1 MPWVILHVTDVRRY
15 GVTLN
20 PPLPRNHSGIP
31 FPLAS
36 QPEAGASGQSS
47 EGTTSPRPRPVLRRS
62 GLACPR
68 DSSGPQYRVRFS
80 VDTYGGLSSQDED
93 RGNDS
98 DIRLFDSLLQQEV
111 GRSTLYDSTAA
122 ATGPSSVS

>member
-1 MPWVILHVTDVRRY
+1 
-15 GVTLN
+15 
-20 PPLPRNHSGIP
+20 
-31 FPLAS
+31 
-36 QPEAGASGQSS
+36 
-47 EGTTSPRPRPVLRRS
+47 
-62 GLACPR
+62 
-68 DSSGPQYRVRFS
+68 VRFS

-111 GRSTLYDSTAA
+111 GRSTLYDSTAP